1 MFYVHNLVIS
11 LTEQVEAVP
20 AMVST
25 DVLLE
30 GRSFF
35 RIGSVRNALRLLL
48 DFVR

>member
-1 MFYVHNLVIS
+1 MLYVHNLVIS
-11 LTEQVEAVP
+11 LTEQVEPVP

-30 GRSFF
+30 GRSLF